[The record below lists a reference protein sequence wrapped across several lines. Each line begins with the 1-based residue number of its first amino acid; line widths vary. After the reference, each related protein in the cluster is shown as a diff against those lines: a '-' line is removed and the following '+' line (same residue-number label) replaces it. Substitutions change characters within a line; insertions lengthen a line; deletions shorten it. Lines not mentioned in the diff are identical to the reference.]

1 MEIKIEELQSI
12 IGGKPQNP
20 FVDLIGKNVFIRT
33 VTYHYTGK
41 VERIIGDF
49 IELSKAA
56 WIADSGRFT
65 EAIKNE
71 EFDEVEVYKN
81 PIRINTTSIVDFTEI
96 SKLQESQ
103 K

>member
-12 IGGKPQNP
+12 IGSKSQNP
-20 FVDLIGKNVFIRT
+20 FADLIGKNVFIRT

-41 VERIIGDF
+41 IERIIGDF
-49 IELSKAA
+49 VELSKAA

-65 EAIKNE
+65 QAVETGD
-71 EFDEVEVYKN
+71 FDEVEIYKN
-81 PIRINTTSIVDFTEI
+81 PIRINTTGIVDFTEI
-96 SKLQESQ
+96 SKLPESQ